1 MVIALLLLEL
11 VPGASAAGLQAK
23 TMRAPLPAVEV
34 ERGLTLPRG
43 WLELGVTYEH
53 KLAAGAWSPEGERV
67 EWEDARWLYTTQRL
81 DLRYG
86 ISPRAELYW
95 SLPFHYVRLTNEA
108 LGTDTSTF
116 GLGDARFGWR
126 VEWLHRSAPTT
137 SVASSLEARLPTG
150 SEAPGSLI
158 GGANTVSTFVLGTG
172 QMDLAFHTGAR
183 QQLGPVAVTVDGS
196 YTRRFS
202 GVTQYTVEV
211 EQYQFLGRFKPGD
224 EGRLVVEPGVQAGP
238 VYLAVEGRL
247 RAWLPAA
254 VGTTSAGVLPDG
266 HLEPLAGTGGWAV
279 DVTPSVTA
287 NVSRGVDLRAAVGI
301 PVRGEDLSFFPLEEI
316 SPTRGLTWS
325 GGVELRY

>member
-1 MVIALLLLEL
+1 ML
-11 VPGASAAGLQAK
+11 VPLVLLALASPAHAAGFQAK

-43 WLELGVTYEH
+43 WLELGISYEH
-53 KLAAGAWSPEGERV
+53 KLATGAWSADGERV
-67 EWEDARWLYTTQRL
+67 EWEDARWLYTTERI

-95 SLPFHYVRLTNEA
+95 ALPLHYVRLTNEA
-108 LGTDTSTF
+108 LDTDTSTF

-126 VEWLHRSAPTT
+126 LEWLRRSAPTT

-158 GGANTVSTFVLGTG
+158 GGPNTVSTFVLGTG
-172 QMDLAFHTGAR
+172 QMDLAFHTGVR

-211 EQYQFLGRFKPGD
+211 EEYQFLGRFKPGD

-238 VYLAVEGRL
+238 VYLAVEGKL
-247 RAWLPAA
+247 RAWLPAET
-254 VGTTSAGVLPDG
+254 GTTSAGLLPDRQ
-266 HLEPLAGTGGWAV
+266 LEPIAGTGGWAL

-287 NVSRGVDLRAAVGI
+287 NLSRGVDLKAGVGI